1 MQERKMLIEHSKS
14 EQEHQNAQHLQRV
27 KEQQED
33 SLKNYNNILK
43 KHSQDMSN
51 YERQKAIN

>member
-1 MQERKMLIEHSKS
+1 MLIEHSKS
-14 EQEHQNAQHLQRV
+14 EEEHQNAQHLQRV